1 MKWHSVVLADYL
13 VQNIGLC
20 FHVWVAVTP
29 YHAMQHNSDT
39 KYSSTSAVSEADFG
53 LDFLFL
59 RGDAYRALPT
69 SGTG

>member
-1 MKWHSVVLADYL
+1 MKTVKIY
-13 VQNIGLC
+13 IIC
-20 FHVWVAVTP
+20 FSLFSVTP

>member
-1 MKWHSVVLADYL
+1 
-13 VQNIGLC
+13 
-20 FHVWVAVTP
+20 
-29 YHAMQHNSDT
+29 MQHNSDT